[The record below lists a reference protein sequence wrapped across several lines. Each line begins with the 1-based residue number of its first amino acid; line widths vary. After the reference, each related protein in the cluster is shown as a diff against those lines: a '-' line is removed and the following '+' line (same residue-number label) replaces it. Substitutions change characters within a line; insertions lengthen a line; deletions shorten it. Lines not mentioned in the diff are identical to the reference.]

1 MKKTIVKTAKLWA
14 FIAAMLSTTAIYAEM
29 PKPTI
34 SGFIDTTYNYD
45 FNKPVGRVT
54 TNRSFDRR
62 TDSFL
67 LNAIQVNI
75 SGNGEEG
82 IGYYG
87 ELAFG
92 TDPSNYKSAGT
103 NNPAEAVNSNV
114 AYNFDIQEAFLTYKC
129 PNTGIQLKAGKFVT
143 LQGIEVIE
151 SKDNF
156 TISRGIVFGL
166 LEPFTHV
173 GGLVG
178 YQFPQIIDLWVGAVN
193 GWDLHVDNN
202 TGKTLLAKMGIN
214 FGEKA
219 FGAVSL
225 SYGSEQANTNNTRT
239 SFDTTWFLKPMDKT
253 TIGLQFNAGQEKN
266 TAVIDANLD
275 GVEDNP
281 VTSRPTAHWYGASIQ
296 PKYDLTEKLSIGAR
310 YEWLQDLGNARAGTD
325 TGFNGQTLQT
335 ASVAPA
341 YNLTESLMFR
351 TEYRHDWGSRLQ
363 FIDDVLAVSKSAV
376 STVHA
381 EFIYKF

>member
-67 LNAIQVNI
+67 LN
-75 SGNGEEG
+75 
-82 IGYYG
+82 
-87 ELAFG
+87 
-92 TDPSNYKSAGT
+92 
-103 NNPAEAVNSNV
+103 
-114 AYNFDIQEAFLTYKC
+114 
-129 PNTGIQLKAGKFVT
+129 GIQLKAGKFVT

-156 TISRGIVFGL
+156 TISRVIVFGL

-281 VTSRPTAHWYGASIQ
+281 VTSRPTAHWY
-296 PKYDLTEKLSIGAR
+296 
-310 YEWLQDLGNARAGTD
+310 
-325 TGFNGQTLQT
+325 
-335 ASVAPA
+335 
-341 YNLTESLMFR
+341 
-351 TEYRHDWGSRLQ
+351 
-363 FIDDVLAVSKSAV
+363 
-376 STVHA
+376 
-381 EFIYKF
+381 